1 MVFLKASLM
10 MTPWGRSMKLHE
22 CFIKT
27 VFIKH
32 CNFRHLII
40 TNDYSNRAQEDEVV
54 AKLDQR
60 MSTD

>member
-1 MVFLKASLM
+1 M